1 MDDGQIGRVVRAV
14 RYRKG
19 WRQSDVASKS
29 GHHRSALVAL
39 EAGGIGELRVATLRD
54 VAAAL
59 GLRLVIG
66 FDERD
71 ISLARLLDSD
81 HAFLENAWKQRLERW
96 GWEVRAEV
104 GFNHFGDRGRIDL
117 LAWHPG
123 SRLLAAIE
131 VKTVLASVEALLGG
145 VDTKLRVVP
154 RVARAHGWQPIAV
167 LPVLVLADTTT
178 NRRRLAEHAALF
190 ASFGVRGRA
199 AIALLRSPVVAGRGS
214 RRLPGLLCL
223 TKAPPVVHGDR
234 RRAGRQRIR
243 VSSDRSRSQGVDPS
257 SDSDRI
263 LA

>member
-14 RYRKG
+14 RHRKG
-19 WRQSDVASKS
+19 WRQSALASKS
-29 GHHRSALVAL
+29 GHYRAALVEL
-39 EAGGIGELRVATLRD
+39 EAGRIGELRVVTLRD

-66 FDERD
+66 FEERD
-71 ISLARLLDSD
+71 VSLARLLDSD
-81 HAFLENAWKQRLERW
+81 HAFVENAWKQRLERW

-123 SRLLAAIE
+123 SRLLAVIE

-145 VDTKLRVVP
+145 VETKLRVAP
-154 RVARAHGWQPIAV
+154 RVARAHGWQPLAV
-167 LPVLVLADTTT
+167 LPLLVLADTTT

-190 ASFGVRGRA
+190 ASFAVRGRG
-199 AIALLRSPVVAGRGS
+199 AIALLRSPVAAGRGL
-214 RRLPGLLCL
+214 RPLPGLICL

-243 VSSDRSRSQGVDPS
+243 VSRDGSRSAGAGS
-257 SDSDRI
+257 SSESGRI